1 MSGCSELLW
10 KILCFGSDTHFVVVV
25 VLLGEHVNNFK
36 NIYILNWLFSLL

>member
-1 MSGCSELLW
+1 MVVLNGCGRFCALAV
-10 KILCFGSDTHFVVVV
+10 ILVVVVV